1 MRVKKRSQLTDMSD
15 DDLVDRFEAL
25 ALSRDEAILDG
36 DISKSSRLYW
46 ALEKVELELKRRG
59 DDRMIAL
66 TRLFSHT
73 CLQVRLDAAKATL
86 AVTPETALQ
95 VLRDIVASR
104 EQPQA
109 LDAGMCLRALDDGIF
124 KPT

>member
-36 DISKSSRLYW
+36 DIRKSSRLYW

-86 AVTPETALQ
+86 AVTPEAGRR
-95 VLRDIVASR
+95 VIVEIAASR
-104 EQPQA
+104 EYPQA
-109 LDAGMCLRALDDGIF
+109 GDACMCLRALDEGIF